1 MGGSASLKA
10 CCLMYFLIQEKATMC
25 TICIIY
31 IFCCINYAS
40 TKQDSGHNRD
50 HLINK

>member
-25 TICIIY
+25 TICITY
-31 IFCCINYAS
+31 FVAL
-40 TKQDSGHNRD
+40 TRLVQNRT
-50 HLINK
+50 LATIGITL